1 MRASMARWHLA
12 DGKPR
17 PKCGDM
23 DADFVP
29 QDFDR
34 RALSAL
40 RQRSNHAGLLR
51 LFGHIGTLAGSG
63 ALVVLTNGSLLLAPT
78 MALYGAVLI
87 FLFAPLHEPLDRTAF
102 RSR

>member
-1 MRASMARWHLA
+1 MRASMARWPLA
-12 DGKPR
+12 DGRPV
-17 PKCGDM
+17 PKCSAM

-34 RALSAL
+34 RALLAL
-40 RQRSNHAGLLR
+40 RQRSNRAGLLR

-63 ALVVLTNGSLLLAPT
+63 ALVVLTKGSLLLAPT

-87 FLFAPLHEPLDRTAF
+87 FLFAPLHETIHRTAF
-102 RSR
+102 